1 MSNSGTPN
9 GIGSNCSILGTRDGT
24 RVVLREIT
32 ATLQNSPPTQPGH
45 RKAASNTQTGK
56 TEHEVKVQFTREFV
70 DAGAPTSRPES
81 LSSECSFQSVTSTP
95 STKSWNHLRPITP
108 QRAADTSYGN
118 TDIPGLDDLISGW
131 GNIHLNETTDT
142 QETKPLETS
151 LTLDPKLDSSSAEP
165 VEDSEDKQTSYNSI
179 EIHIEDT
186 PDIPQSSANNPAL
199 NETRDLSSK
208 SDSENII
215 IFNKTTELP
224 AAAEEC
230 QNNSLQTQDSS
241 LTSNSHNNSREN
253 SHLLNETVEL
263 VADCN
268 STFNK
273 SYSSKSEVLND
284 TNCISNNQND
294 AATNCN
300 SPNIAETSENPS
312 NELSATL
319 RIENVSSLN
328 DPLNLPPE
336 STLCTNQNTSSSNE
350 PTLCASNSIVIE
362 PCTVEE
368 PLTKEPD
375 LVIEKPIEPE
385 TLEDFKEEEHNP
397 KNPQLNTVT
406 ERSVEPETVNSLKE
420 EDHNVKDSQLVP
432 ERGTP
437 DSFTDHFAEA
447 LSGNTSQFEV
457 ESLSIVIPN
466 SYPDISAETF
476 NECIAQ
482 EQALQI
488 SDNQSLLT
496 PLSIPEENLE
506 NTEPA
511 EELPED
517 QKSVYPETQNSIQ
530 SEVESEQSKQV
541 VLENSVEQLSQSL
554 QQAEDLETV
563 SQVTENKVPCVQQNT
578 STNLE
583 DLKESKSEELPQV
596 DVNVTPFPESNLDT
610 QPISSLSA
618 ESYQD
623 AGNSVEEDLNQTSTL
638 REESFHSISS
648 EITSDPYEAF
658 KPVQQ
663 STSLQIIIP
672 EYNFEKL
679 ELAAQ
684 AIAEEIRNKSSELT
698 EDTDHFFNAQSELF
712 FDPASFDFLLARNNS
727 KNTVRDLRAESL
739 YVKFDPLVGNNTM
752 LPQGPLQVVDGEEN
766 AKNNISQP
774 TLGTPK
780 RNPALAAIDRLLL
793 YSPAPGTPKKIEE
806 PPKIEEIV
814 EEVKPVVTPIVDE
827 TMTKEL
833 ELVRSTVLQLDSQLE
848 KERKEREKE
857 RQEHELELEKQ
868 RSKYENLE
876 KEMVHEMQKKKEMT
890 MVMDEYEK
898 SLSRQMADRE
908 RERAIFAQEKAK
920 LQDDLQAANHHLGN
934 TEAAFN
940 DVHLKYERLKSV
952 TSAYKSNEDVLKE
965 SIQENV
971 KTIKTLEDRYDQL
984 KNHAMSQLE
993 KANLELE
1000 AIRKQHE
1007 TETVRLQAMIRKAE
1021 LKSNSLAEMVEQ
1033 KSKENKELSSILD
1046 EFIARVGQNPE

>member
-32 ATLQNSPPTQPGH
+32 ATLQNSPPMQPGL

-81 LSSECSFQSVTSTP
+81 LSSECSFQSLTSTP

-108 QRAADTSYGN
+108 QTAADTSYGN
-118 TDIPGLDDLISGW
+118 TNIPGLDDLISGW
-131 GNIHLNETTDT
+131 GNIHLNETTDIR
-142 QETKPLETS
+142 EAEPLETS
-151 LTLDPKLDSSSAEP
+151 VTLDPKLDSSSAEP
-165 VEDSEDKQTSYNSI
+165 VEDSEHKQTRDNLF
-179 EIHIEDT
+179 ENHVEDS

-199 NETRDLSSK
+199 NETRDLSLK
-208 SDSENII
+208 SDSENILI
-215 IFNKTTELP
+215 LNKTTELLP
-224 AAAEEC
+224 AAEYS
-230 QNNSLQTQDSS
+230 QNNSLQAQDSS
-241 LTSNSHNNSREN
+241 LSSNSHDSSHENSR
-253 SHLLNETVEL
+253 LLNGTIEL
-263 VADCN
+263 APGCN

-273 SYSSKSEVLND
+273 LYSTESEVLNG
-284 TNCISNNQND
+284 THCVSNNEN
-294 AATNCN
+294 AASTNCN
-300 SPNIAETSENPS
+300 SQSITEISENPS
-312 NELSATL
+312 NDLSATSTVG
-319 RIENVSSLN
+319 NVSSLN

-336 STLCTNQNTSSSNE
+336 TTLCPNQNTSSSNE
-350 PTLCASNSIVIE
+350 QTLCTSNSVVID
-362 PCTVEE
+362 PCIVEE
-368 PLTKEPD
+368 LLNKESD
-375 LVIEKPIEPE
+375 FAVERPIEPE
-385 TLEDFKEEEHNP
+385 TVKDSKEEERYV
-397 KNPQLNTVT
+397 KNPQLNTLT
-406 ERSVEPETVNSLKE
+406 ERFIEPETVNDFKE
-420 EDHNVKDSQLVP
+420 VSRNVKNSQLVP
-432 ERGTP
+432 ERCTP
-437 DSFTDHFAEA
+437 DSSTDHFAEE
-447 LSGNTSQFEV
+447 LSGNTSQFEA
-457 ESLSIVIPN
+457 ESISTVVPNLSQN
-466 SYPDISAETF
+466 ISSETF
-476 NECIAQ
+476 KECITQ
-482 EQALQI
+482 EQALEI
-488 SDNQSLLT
+488 SDN
-496 PLSIPEENLE
+496 LSVSTTVSVPEENLE
-506 NTEPA
+506 NIEPA
-511 EELPED
+511 QELPEV
-517 QKSVYPETQNSIQ
+517 QKTVYPETQSIQ
-530 SEVESEQSKQV
+530 SELESKQSKQV
-541 VLENSVEQLSQSL
+541 VLENSVDQLSQSL
-554 QQAEDLETV
+554 QQAKDLETV
-563 SQVTENKVPCVQQNT
+563 SQVTENKVPCVPQNT
-578 STNLE
+578 STHLE

-596 DVNVTPFPESNLDT
+596 EINVTPYPGSNFDT
-610 QPISSLSA
+610 QPIYLLNA
-618 ESYQD
+618 ESCQNT
-623 AGNSVEEDLNQTSTL
+623 GSSGEEDLNQTSTL

-648 EITSDPYEAF
+648 ENTSDPYDAF

-663 STSLQIIIP
+663 STSLQIAD
-672 EYNFEKL
+672 YNFEKL
-679 ELAAQ
+679 GLAAQ
-684 AIAEEIRNKSSELT
+684 AIAEEISNKSSELT

-712 FDPASFDFLLARNNS
+712 FDPASFDFLLTRNNS

-739 YVKFDPLVGNNTM
+739 YVKFDPLVGNTSM
-752 LPQGPLQVVDGEEN
+752 LPQGPPQVVDGEEN

-793 YSPAPGTPKKIEE
+793 YSPTPGTPKKIEE

-814 EEVKPVVTPIVDE
+814 VEEVKPMVTPMVDE
-827 TMTKEL
+827 AMAKEL

-857 RQEHELELEKQ
+857 RKEHEIEQEKQ
-868 RSKYENLE
+868 RLKYESLE
-876 KEMVHEMQKKKEMT
+876 KEMAHEMQKKKEMT

-908 RERAIFAQEKAK
+908 RERTIFAQEKAK